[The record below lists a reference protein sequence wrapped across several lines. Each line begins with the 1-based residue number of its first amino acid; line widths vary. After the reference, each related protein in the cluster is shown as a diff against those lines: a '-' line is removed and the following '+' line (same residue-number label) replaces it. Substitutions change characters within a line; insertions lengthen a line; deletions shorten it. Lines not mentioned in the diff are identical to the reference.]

1 MLAVEDYGVTH
12 WTHLAAVLAPLPV
25 PGADEDVRDV
35 LSEAGSLVHVLALRV
50 VDDGEV
56 DLLQHRGQRAVCRT
70 VQSKMIAI
78 SH

>member
-35 LSEAGSLVHVLALRV
+35 LSEAGGLVHVLALRV
-50 VDDGEV
+50 VDDG
-56 DLLQHRGQRAVCRT
+56 
-70 VQSKMIAI
+70 
-78 SH
+78 